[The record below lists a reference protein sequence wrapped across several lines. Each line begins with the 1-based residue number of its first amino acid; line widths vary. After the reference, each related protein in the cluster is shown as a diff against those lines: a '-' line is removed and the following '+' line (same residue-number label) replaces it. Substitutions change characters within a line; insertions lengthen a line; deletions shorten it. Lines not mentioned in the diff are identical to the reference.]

1 MRAAGIPS
9 RTGWASL
16 STTPS
21 ASLTW
26 VLHGL
31 QAHWDFHQNLLRQLH
46 VQIAL
51 ETEHDDVGKVSSLGP
66 MTIGNSSPCNAPCEV
81 SYARTPCIHSGAH
94 LFHGPP
100 CRQ

>member
-9 RTGWASL
+9 RTGLASL
-16 STTPS
+16 STTQL

-26 VLHGL
+26 ALHGL
-31 QAHWDFHQNLLRQLH
+31 QAHWDFRQNLLRQLD
-46 VQIAL
+46 VQM
-51 ETEHDDVGKVSSLGP
+51 ETEHDDFGEVSSFGP

-81 SYARTPCIHSGAH
+81 SYARAPCTRSGAH